1 MLELRKKKFFSNEYV
16 AEENGAVVAELNLSV
31 WRSQGELTIQGR
43 SLKLKKRGALRDTFE
58 LLDGDTALIEVAQPS
73 AWRSRLR
80 FRYEQ
85 RDFEIVDKAWYSS
98 TLLLKAGESVVGSI
112 SSRGLFAEGAKVD
125 LPDSLPLALRVF
137 VGWIAMIHWDDSATA
152 GAAAS
157 AG

>member
-73 AWRSRLR
+73 AWRFRLR

-98 TLLLKAGESVVGSI
+98 TPAPQGGRVGCRQHQFEGSVRRRGEG
-112 SSRGLFAEGAKVD
+112 RPARQPALGAQGVRRLD
-125 LPDSLPLALRVF
+125 RDDSL
-137 VGWIAMIHWDDSATA
+137 G
-152 GAAAS
+152 
-157 AG
+157 